1 MNNLKTQSRMALKW
15 SSLAEVSAKA
25 LMPISNILLARL
37 LTPNEFGVIATVTM
51 IISFADLFSD
61 SGFQKFLIQYEFS
74 DESSLYKSANVAFTS
89 NFLLSVLLWLLLCLF
104 NDSIATFVGNEG
116 LGHVI
121 IISGISLPITSFSSI
136 QSAILKRK
144 FEYYKLYLS
153 RILSMLV
160 PIFVTVPLAW
170 LGLSYWSLII
180 GNIIGNLSVSI
191 VLYVESNW
199 KPKFHFSKSE
209 FDKMFLFSFWSLN
222 ESIAMWL
229 SSYIGTFI
237 VGNVLNQYYLGL
249 YKTTV
254 TSVNGIFAI
263 ITSATTA
270 VLFST
275 LSRLQQNRNEYNRTY
290 LNFIN
295 MVSVLIIPLGV
306 GVYMYR
312 ELITSILL
320 GSKWMEA
327 IPLVGIYGLISSY
340 TLVWG
345 QYISEY
351 FRGVGQPQL
360 NVMMTVL
367 YLFFL
372 IPILFLSA
380 SQNFMALVYWSS
392 FAKIIQILI
401 FWTIL
406 WIKFQFNPLKI
417 LKSTWRAVISSIFM
431 GLFIYICRF
440 FLIGMFFEICIIV
453 LSIIVYFF
461 VYLFLNCKSDLMNI
475 AEIFKGEK
483 NE

>member
-1 MNNLKTQSRMALKW
+1 
-15 SSLAEVSAKA
+15 
-25 LMPISNILLARL
+25 
-37 LTPNEFGVIATVTM
+37 
-51 IISFADLFSD
+51 
-61 SGFQKFLIQYEFS
+61 
-74 DESSLYKSANVAFTS
+74 
-89 NFLLSVLLWLLLCLF
+89 
-104 NDSIATFVGNEG
+104 
-116 LGHVI
+116 
-121 IISGISLPITSFSSI
+121 
-136 QSAILKRK
+136 
-144 FEYYKLYLS
+144 
-153 RILSMLV
+153 
-160 PIFVTVPLAW
+160 
-170 LGLSYWSLII
+170 
-180 GNIIGNLSVSI
+180 
-191 VLYVESNW
+191 
-199 KPKFHFSKSE
+199 
-209 FDKMFLFSFWSLN
+209 
-222 ESIAMWL
+222 
-229 SSYIGTFI
+229 
-237 VGNVLNQYYLGL
+237 
-249 YKTTV
+249 
-254 TSVNGIFAI
+254 
-263 ITSATTA
+263 
-270 VLFST
+270 
-275 LSRLQQNRNEYNRTY
+275 
-290 LNFIN
+290 
-295 MVSVLIIPLGV
+295 
-306 GVYMYR
+306 MYR

-440 FLIGMFFEICIIV
+440 FLIGMFFEICIIG
-453 LSIIVYFF
+453 LSILVYFF
-461 VYLFLNCKSDLMNI
+461 VYLCLNGKSDLMNI